1 MRRYKKR
8 YVTLHDFSKKVALH
22 INDTHPALVIPELMR
37 ILLDKEGMGWEEA
50 WEITTQTVSYTNHT
64 IMPEALEKWP
74 LDLFRELLPRIF
86 MIVEEINERYC
97 RDLAQKGLSLEKISE
112 MAIVGDGYVR
122 MAPLAIVG
130 SYSVNG

>member
-1 MRRYKKR
+1 
-8 YVTLHDFSKKVALH
+8 
-22 INDTHPALVIPELMR
+22 
-37 ILLDKEGMGWEEA
+37 
-50 WEITTQTVSYTNHT
+50 
-64 IMPEALEKWP
+64 
-74 LDLFRELLPRIF
+74 

-130 SYSVNG
+130 SYSVNGG